1 MDVLINKQYSA
12 EHKNSR
18 YSNVP
23 YYYHIEDDKYTRA
36 YSKHLNKDSA
46 YTVYKVMENDTLDS
60 IALQYY
66 NNPTYYW
73 IIADFNRII
82 DPFEKLEV
90 GRLLQ
95 IPSMSTISFE
105 E

>member
-1 MDVLINKQYSA
+1 MEVLINKQYSTLN
-12 EHKNSR
+12 KNSR

-23 YYYHIEDDKYTRA
+23 YYYHTEDDKYTRA
-36 YSKHLNKDSA
+36 YSKHLSKDSA
-46 YTVYKVMENDTLDS
+46 YTVYKVIENDTLDS
-60 IALQYY
+60 IALQFY

-82 DPFEKLEV
+82 DPFEKLKE
-90 GRLLQ
+90 GTLLQ
-95 IPSMSTISFE
+95 IPSISTISFE